1 MIGQHASVNSSGDL
15 YFDSEIRPIIHKDVF
30 VNRQCKNGLY
40 EVIYESKKY
49 YVAKRNLDI
58 INKEQFG
65 VEE

>member
-1 MIGQHASVNSSGDL
+1 MIGQYASVNSSGDL
-15 YFDSEIRPIIHKDVF
+15 HFSADVRPIIHQIVF
-30 VNRQCKNGLY
+30 VNKKCKSGLY

-58 INKEQFG
+58 INKEHFG